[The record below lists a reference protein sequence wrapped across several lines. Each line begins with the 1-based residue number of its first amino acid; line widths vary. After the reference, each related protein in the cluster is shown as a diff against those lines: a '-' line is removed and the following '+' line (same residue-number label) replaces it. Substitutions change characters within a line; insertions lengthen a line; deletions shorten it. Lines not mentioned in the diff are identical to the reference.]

1 MLKLTIGF
9 SQNPRIQPLADG
21 TVKPKDIDLKF
32 IFIDPANLF
41 YRNLKNEEFDVS
53 EMSISSFSMTKERG
67 DGSRWQ
73 WSGLP
78 VFLSK
83 AFHWLS
89 LFVNTGAKINELKD
103 FAGKKVGMPD
113 YNMTAAVW
121 MKAVLRELYGIG
133 PKDIVWFNGRTAEH
147 SHGGELGLDQSPPT
161 GIDLHWLTDKQFLDV
176 MLDKGELDAAIGVI
190 ARQYPGIAKP
200 IDRHGGTTIEGN
212 PRIRRLFPD
221 FGRQIISEFYLKT
234 GVIPVNHMVIV
245 KNKVLEKEPWVAM
258 ELFKAFQ
265 QSKEVAYERAMQQGA
280 GYLLF
285 LGDEIRRQTEVF
297 GEDPFP
303 LGLKANRKMLEMLFR
318 GSAEQGLTKGLSR
331 VDDLFHTSVRET

>member
-9 SQNPRIQPLADG
+9 SHNPRIQPLADG
-21 TVKPKDIDLKF
+21 TVKPKDIDLNF
-32 IFIDPANLF
+32 VFIDPGNLF
-41 YRNLKNEEFDVS
+41 YRNLKDEEFDVS

-78 VFLSK
+78 VFMSK
-83 AFHWLS
+83 AFFWLT
-89 LFVNTGAKINELKD
+89 LFVNTGAKINELRD
-103 FAGKKVGMPD
+103 LAGKRVGVPD
-113 YNMTAAVW
+113 YSMTAAVW
-121 MKAVLRELYGIG
+121 MRAVLKELYGIG
-133 PKDIVWFNGRTAEH
+133 AKDIVWFNGRTVEF
-147 SHGGELGLDQSPPT
+147 SHGGELGLDQSPPP
-161 GIDLHWLTDKQFLDV
+161 GIDLNWLAAAQSLDV
-176 MLDKGELDAAIGVI
+176 MLDKGELDAACGVVPRHDVAV
-190 ARQYPGIAKP
+190 ARS
-200 IDRHGGTTIEGN
+200 IDRHGGTIIEGN

-221 FGRQIISEFYLKT
+221 FGRQIITEFYLKT

-245 KNKVLEKEPWVAM
+245 KNKVLEKDPWVAM

-265 QSKEVAYERAMQQGA
+265 KSKEVAYERARQQGA

-285 LGDEIRRQTEVF
+285 LGDDIRRQTEIF

-303 LGLKANRKMLEMLFR
+303 LGLKANRKMLELLFR
-318 GSAEQGLTKGLSR
+318 SSAEQGLTKGLSR